1 MSVEGERQRTLR
13 DDLAA
18 LRIDRSL
25 PPQSA
30 RPRWLGW
37 VTLAALA
44 LGFVAASGVAWRL
57 TLGRVREV
65 SIAYAS
71 LSAPG
76 AAPAGAVL
84 TGSGYVVTGGRY
96 IALGV
101 RVPGRIE
108 AYLVEEG
115 DAVKAGQPLVQLD
128 ARPYQASLREARAGL
143 REARANVELRRKE
156 LARLEELRRR
166 DVASEADLDVKVN
179 QLRVSEA
186 AVERLEA
193 RVAQIELDLDD
204 TVLRAPSDGVVL
216 EKLKEVSEIAVPGG
230 FAGSGDL
237 IRIANLDELRA
248 ELDVNESDLSKV
260 RLGQPA
266 QVVPD
271 AYPERRYAAAV
282 VKLAPQIDRQK
293 GTLEVEVRI
302 LEPDAWLRPDMS
314 VRVTFFEE
322 APPVAGDVS
331 RVLAPR
337 EAIRSDA
344 LGEYAW
350 VVSEERVHRRPV
362 RSAGDAGGGR
372 VIVSG
377 GLSGGEALVVG
388 DAGDLRE
395 GLSVRIAP

>member
-1 MSVEGERQRTLR
+1 VDPDRPRTLR

-18 LRIDRSL
+18 LRIDRS
-25 PPQSA
+25 PVEAKA
-30 RPRWLGW
+30 RPRWVGW
-37 VTLAALA
+37 AALA
-44 LGFVAASGVAWRL
+44 ACALAFVAASSVAWRL

-65 SIAYAS
+65 DVAYAS

-84 TGSGYVVTGGRY
+84 TGSGYVVTGERY
-96 IALGV
+96 ISLGV

-108 AYLVEEG
+108 AYLVDEG
-115 DAVKAGQPLVQLD
+115 DRVKAGQPLVQLD
-128 ARPYQASLREARAGL
+128 ARPYQAALREARAAQ
-143 REARANVELRRKE
+143 REARANGELRRKE

-166 DVASEADLDVKVN
+166 DVASEADLDVKLN

-186 AVERLEA
+186 EVERLAA
-193 RVAQIELDLDD
+193 RVAQLELDLED
-204 TVLRAPSDGVVL
+204 TVLRAPSDGLVL

-230 FAGSGDL
+230 FAGSGEL
-237 IRIANLDELRA
+237 IRMANLAELRA

-260 RLGQPA
+260 RLGLPA
-266 QVVPD
+266 EVVPD
-271 AYPERRYAAAV
+271 AYPERRYAASV

-302 LEPDAWLRPDMS
+302 LEPDAMLRPDMS

-322 APPVAGDVS
+322 VPEGAAQTP
-331 RVLAPR
+331 RVMAPR

-344 LGEYAW
+344 QGEYAW
-350 VVSEERVHRRPV
+350 VVTGERLRRLAV

-372 VIVSG
+372 VIVASG
-377 GLSGGEALVVG
+377 LAGGEALVVG

-395 GLSVRIAP
+395 GLAVRTTPP